1 MADSTALVF
10 QFGENWKQFLSC
22 VDEPRIARAQES
34 LHALLGD
41 IRGKT
46 FLDIGC
52 GSGIQSLAALRLGA
66 ASVHSFDYDRQSV
79 ECSREMKRRFAPGA
93 DWSIEAGSA
102 LDESYLRSLGGFDI
116 VYCWGVLHHTGD
128 MWRALDLVTIPARER
143 LALCLYDDQGTVS
156 SVWRRLKRAYVEHP
170 RTRPLITLVSWL
182 TIWGPKV
189 LLQPHRAI
197 SDWKNY
203 QTKRGMSAWH
213 DVIDWAGGYPYEF
226 CKAAAVTDF
235 FTARGF
241 VPQEVRPF
249 GKIIRCNEYTFLRAT
264 ESTAR

>member
-22 VDEPRIARAQES
+22 VDEPRTARAQES

-102 LDESYLRSLGGFDI
+102 LDESYLRSLGGFAI
-116 VYCWGVLHHTGD
+116 GYWWRVLRHTGA
-128 MWRALDLVTIPARER
+128 MWSALDLLTIPRRER
-143 LALCLYDDQGTVS
+143 LARSLLHDQGTVS
-156 SVWRRLKRAYVEHP
+156 AEPRRS
-170 RTRPLITLVSWL
+170 TRPS
-182 TIWGPKV
+182 G
-189 LLQPHRAI
+189 
-197 SDWKNY
+197 
-203 QTKRGMSAWH
+203 
-213 DVIDWAGGYPYEF
+213 
-226 CKAAAVTDF
+226 
-235 FTARGF
+235 
-241 VPQEVRPF
+241 
-249 GKIIRCNEYTFLRAT
+249 
-264 ESTAR
+264 